1 MVHNRHDR
9 PNALHP
15 DLMTPAERLAEL
27 GEILAAG
34 LMRLHARKSSPL
46 SADRGDSF
54 VDFLPDRSGH
64 ADAPKRR
71 TA

>member
-1 MVHNRHDR
+1 MSL
-9 PNALHP
+9 LHP
-15 DLMTPAERLAEL
+15 DHMTSADRLAEL
-27 GEILAAG
+27 GQILAAG

-46 SADRGDSF
+46 SADRGDSS

-64 ADAPKRR
+64 AAAPKRR

>member
-1 MVHNRHDR
+1 MAMSPLHSNHLR
-9 PNALHP
+9 P
-15 DLMTPAERLAEL
+15 DERLAEL
-27 GEILAAG
+27 GQILAAS

-46 SADRGDSF
+46 SADRRDSS

-64 ADAPKRR
+64 ADTLTRR

>member
-1 MVHNRHDR
+1 
-9 PNALHP
+9 
-15 DLMTPAERLAEL
+15 MTADERLAEL
-27 GEILAAG
+27 GELLARG
-34 LMRLHARKSSPL
+34 VMRLQAPKSSRL

-54 VDFLPDRSGH
+54 VDFVPDQSGH